1 MDKKAI
7 DESILFRRMY
17 ETHLRVGGQSEALL
31 WLACHVGMLVSKVED
46 LQQEVKT
53 LKKKGVKDGRPKGIR
68 GSKVRKGSNEKS
80 LEKDD

>member
-7 DESILFRRMY
+7 DESITFRKILHKYLDERNR
-17 ETHLRVGGQSEALL
+17 LRDS
-31 WLACHVGMLVSKVED
+31 D

-68 GSKVRKGSNEKS
+68 GSKIRKGSI
-80 LEKDD
+80 

>member
-7 DESILFRRMY
+7 DESIKFRKI
-17 ETHLRVGGQSEALL
+17 LRKYLNERNRLRDS
-31 WLACHVGMLVSKVED
+31 D

-68 GSKVRKGSNEKS
+68 GSKIRKGSI
-80 LEKDD
+80 